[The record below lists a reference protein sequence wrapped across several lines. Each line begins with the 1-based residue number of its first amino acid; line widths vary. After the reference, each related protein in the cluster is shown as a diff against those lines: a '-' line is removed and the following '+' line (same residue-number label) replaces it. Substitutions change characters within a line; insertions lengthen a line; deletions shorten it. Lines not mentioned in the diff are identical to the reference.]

1 MAARAPSGVTMVIKP
16 KPRGRPLT
24 RSTGRLTSTTL
35 PWAENRSIRS
45 LYVVVAARLSTH
57 NLVFM
62 IVYFLRRIFDRSR
75 TWGQNHF
82 PRYFDGL
89 RIRSSRSA
97 SSPFRT
103 VRRRLCLAAIATDWG
118 SNHACL
124 ISWMIVRQMSFSV
137 FIGGCNSSLSTL
149 HKSQQ
154 SRENPDRPW
163 FRHSRILFWSQETR
177 VPVMP

>member
-1 MAARAPSGVTMVIKP
+1 MPVRRRDLGQVCC
-16 KPRGRPLT
+16 RHWEERPT
-24 RSTGRLTSTTL
+24 
-35 PWAENRSIRS
+35 
-45 LYVVVAARLSTH
+45 Y

-149 HKSQQ
+149 HQSQQ
-154 SRENPDRPW
+154 ARENPDKPW
-163 FRHSRILFWSQETR
+163 FRHSRILLWSQETR